1 MAGIILLIMGVI
13 FIAAGI
19 FAGQVI
25 GSMMGTAPD
34 VAQEAMGMSQNLFTY
49 IFVGVGALMSF
60 FGVISLFRGGRR
72 SQMTKKVLQEG
83 TAGQGQITFIDRNY
97 SVQIN
102 NRPVYSIV
110 EYTYQDGMGNQYVN
124 RVTDANTEFVI
135 RAGWQVGTTIPIKY
149 LSDNPQQSALVMPG
163 A

>member
-1 MAGIILLIMGVI
+1 MAGIILLVMGVI

-25 GSMMGTAPD
+25 GSMMGSAPD

-72 SQMTKKVLQEG
+72 SQMNKKVLQEG
-83 TAGQGQITFIDRNY
+83 IDGQGTITFVDRNY

-102 NRPVYSIV
+102 NRPIYSIV
-110 EYTYQDGMGNQYVN
+110 EYTYKDGMGNQYTN

-135 RAGWQVGTTIPIKY
+135 RAGWQVGAVVPIKY
-149 LSDNPQQSALVMPG
+149 LSEDPQQSALLMP
-163 A
+163 